1 MKYDAII
8 IGSGQAGNPLAAA
21 LTTKGWRVLLVE
33 REHLGGTCVN
43 TGCTPTKTL
52 VHRALI
58 AHHVRS
64 APKYGVHP
72 GGLKIDYPVIK
83 AQKDGVVKEWQ
94 DGVRESLEGVTV
106 VAGPA
111 HFTAPHE
118 IAVGLD
124 TYESEHIFI
133 NTGGEPIIPRI
144 AGLESVSYLTNETIL
159 ELTEPPEH
167 LLVLGGGYVGL
178 EFAQMMR
185 RFGSRVTVIHNGDR
199 ILPREDPEISD
210 SISRALSGEG
220 VDFRLNVAVTGAG
233 SENDGLSLAF
243 GDGRDCAGSH
253 LLIATGRRPR
263 TADLD
268 LDKAG
273 VTSRP
278 DGSIMVNDKLETSV
292 PGIWALGDVKG
303 GPAFT
308 HISYND
314 FQIVYSNLVEGADL
328 SIKNRIV
335 PYAVYTD
342 PEVGAVGITETEA
355 RKQGKQLKVGC
366 IPLSSVARAVENG
379 ETEGLM
385 KVVIDAGT
393 DQILGARIVCSGG
406 GEIIHALYMLMLAKA
421 PYTLLKQAVYVHPT
435 LTEGLFRLIE
445 SVKPVA

>member
-1 MKYDAII
+1 
-8 IGSGQAGNPLAAA
+8 
-21 LTTKGWRVLLVE
+21 
-33 REHLGGTCVN
+33 
-43 TGCTPTKTL
+43 
-52 VHRALI
+52 
-58 AHHVRS
+58 
-64 APKYGVHP
+64 
-72 GGLKIDYPVIK
+72 
-83 AQKDGVVKEWQ
+83 
-94 DGVRESLEGVTV
+94 
-106 VAGPA
+106 
-111 HFTAPHE
+111 
-118 IAVGLD
+118 
-124 TYESEHIFI
+124 
-133 NTGGEPIIPRI
+133 
-144 AGLESVSYLTNETIL
+144 
-159 ELTEPPEH
+159 
-167 LLVLGGGYVGL
+167 
-178 EFAQMMR
+178 
-185 RFGSRVTVIHNGDR
+185 
-199 ILPREDPEISD
+199 
-210 SISRALSGEG
+210 
-220 VDFRLNVAVTGAG
+220 
-233 SENDGLSLAF
+233 
-243 GDGRDCAGSH
+243 